1 MINLQTRHSEIAS
14 QKYYVMGAAHL
25 HYADYTYNYADNFAQ
40 AATNKT
46 GMPLQ
51 QNL

>member
-1 MINLQTRHSEIAS
+1 MINSQTRHSEIAS
-14 QKYYVMGAAHL
+14 QRYYVMGAAHL

-40 AATNKT
+40 AATTKT

-51 QNL
+51 QNV